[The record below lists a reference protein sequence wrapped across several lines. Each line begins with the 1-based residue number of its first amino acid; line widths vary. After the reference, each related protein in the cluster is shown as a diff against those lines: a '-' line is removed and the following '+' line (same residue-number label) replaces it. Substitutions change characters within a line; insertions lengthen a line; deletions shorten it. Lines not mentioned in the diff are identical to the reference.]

1 MSKKASSNSLSS
13 AVSAISTAGSSV
25 SGRPPISRS
34 SNSSR
39 SSTNS
44 INERSNEVPPNTS
57 NAAPTLTSTTTNN
70 SSSNT
75 SDASNPLESNAS
87 VIPIQA
93 SSNSND
99 TNYNSSTKS
108 ENVYQRIKKRP
119 ITGVLSNDAD
129 AELTCPICFDIIDV
143 AHVTKCGHSFCQVC
157 IQTALE
163 HTHRCPKCNTPCT
176 INKDVFPNFTLN
188 QIIERYKEV
197 SHTKKFKVSQATS
210 NTILEFINSA
220 QGELNIEDV
229 NNIIELLAQK
239 KEELKFTNKKVN
251 ELLLFDFL
259 KHLQQSKTEELNKI
273 QYELQMVN
281 EDCKQV
287 EECLSTLKTKP
298 DQLLKLDNK
307 SNDQQQLTS
316 ITSPTKS
323 TEINPIENIQSP
335 QSPNNRI
342 QTILNNKK
350 RIINRYFDELSQTY
364 VQSHNKDL
372 TDFNLKGT
380 QPVVL
385 DHIRSTVN
393 KITNYTELRSIASVN
408 YNSDLHSVSSIV
420 SSVDFDKSYEH
431 FAMAGVTK
439 RIKIFDFVNIIDR
452 PYGVHYPQYEMV
464 HNAKLSCVSWNRYF
478 RQQLACSDYDGV
490 VTLWDAEAGSLI
502 RSYQEH
508 EKRCWGVQFCD
519 VDPRLLASGSDDS
532 KVKIWSTNSDYS
544 LLSIDAKSNV
554 CCVVFKPDSKFHVLF
569 GTADHNIHYYDIRNA
584 KEPVSLFRGHKKA
597 VSYVKFSNENEFVSA
612 STDSTLKLWKL
623 NEGQCIRSFT
633 GHVNEKN
640 FVGLETHNGYIVT
653 GSENNTVHLYC
664 NELSKPLLTYKFD
677 ENGNGK
683 KDEGLNDFVSAVCWS
698 NQNYL
703 LAANSQGVVKVLE
716 LI

>member
-1 MSKKASSNSLSS
+1 M
-13 AVSAISTAGSSV
+13 
-25 SGRPPISRS
+25 
-34 SNSSR
+34 
-39 SSTNS
+39 
-44 INERSNEVPPNTS
+44 
-57 NAAPTLTSTTTNN
+57 
-70 SSSNT
+70 
-75 SDASNPLESNAS
+75 
-87 VIPIQA
+87 
-93 SSNSND
+93 
-99 TNYNSSTKS
+99 
-108 ENVYQRIKKRP
+108 
-119 ITGVLSNDAD
+119 
-129 AELTCPICFDIIDV
+129 
-143 AHVTKCGHSFCQVC
+143 AH
-157 IQTALE
+157 
-163 HTHRCPKCNTPCT
+163 
-176 INKDVFPNFTLN
+176 
-188 QIIERYKEV
+188 
-197 SHTKKFKVSQATS
+197 
-210 NTILEFINSA
+210 
-220 QGELNIEDV
+220 
-229 NNIIELLAQK
+229 K
-239 KEELKFTNKKVN
+239 KEELKYTNKKVN
-251 ELLLFDFL
+251 ELLLYDFL

-281 EDCKQV
+281 EDCKLV
-287 EECLSTLKTKP
+287 EECLSTLKAKPELIKTSKP
-298 DQLLKLDNK
+298 DTA
-307 SNDQQQLTS
+307 QQPEAE
-316 ITSPTKS
+316 IIAISPTLSNQETQKIETTIS
-323 TEINPIENIQSP
+323 TTSATTTALP
-335 QSPNNRI
+335 QSPTNQI
-342 QTILNNKK
+342 QTLLNNKK

-372 TDFNLKGT
+372 KDFNLKGT
-380 QPVVL
+380 QVGVL

-439 RIKIFDFVNIIDR
+439 RIKIFDFLNIIDR

-640 FVGLETHNGYIVT
+640 FVGLETHNGYVVT
-653 GSENNTVHLYC
+653 GSENNTVYLYC

-677 ENGNGK
+677 ECGNSK

-716 LI
+716 LV